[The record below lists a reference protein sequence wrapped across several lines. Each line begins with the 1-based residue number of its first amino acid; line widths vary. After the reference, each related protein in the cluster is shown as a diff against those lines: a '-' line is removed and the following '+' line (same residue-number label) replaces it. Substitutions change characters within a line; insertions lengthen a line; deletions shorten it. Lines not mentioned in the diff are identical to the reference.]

1 MADKATTSAAGAPT
15 ADSPA
20 AIRNVV
26 LVGPS
31 GGGKTTLVEALL
43 VAAGV
48 LNRPGSVVD
57 GTTVCD
63 CDEAEVAQQRS
74 VGLALA
80 SLQHEGVKVNLIDT
94 PGYADFVGE
103 LRAGLRAADCAL
115 FVIAANEEIDQPTK
129 SLWLECSQVGM
140 PRAVLVT
147 KLDHARANYDNALT
161 AAQQAF
167 GDKVL
172 PLYLPA
178 GSGSIAGTAGSG
190 SIAGTAGSG
199 SIAGTAGGPCTGLIG
214 LLSQTHFEYANG
226 KRTASHEPDDASYGE
241 AIELMRGSLIEG
253 IIEESEDETLMERY
267 LGGEEIDQS
276 VLIDDLEKAVAR
288 GSFFPVIPV
297 CSTTGVGT
305 IELLEIITAGFP
317 SPPEHQLPEVFTH
330 QGKSRN
336 SLPCDPSGPL
346 LAEVVKT
353 TSDPYV
359 GRVSLVRVFSGTISP
374 DATVHVSGHFSSF
387 FGSPGSNG
395 SAGHADSGSM
405 ASHADSGWMAGHA
418 DHDEDERIG
427 TLSFPLGK
435 QQRPAPSVVAGDICA
450 IGRLS
455 RAETGDTLSA
465 KSDPLVLKPWT
476 MPEPLLPMAVQPH
489 AKTDEDK
496 LAVGLQRLAAE
507 DPTLRIEQ
515 NPETH
520 QIVLWTMG
528 EAHAGVVL
536 DALSRRYGVAVDP
549 VELRVPLRETFDGKA
564 KGHGRHVKQS
574 GGHGQFAVCDIEVEP
589 LPEGSGFEFVDKVV
603 GGAVPRNFIPS
614 VEKGVRAQ
622 MEKGVGAGYPV
633 VDIRVTLFDGKAHS
647 VDSSDFAFQMAGG
660 LALREA
666 ASATKVN
673 LLEPVDEVSVVVP
686 DDFVGAVMSDLAG
699 RRGRVVGS
707 DRVGDDRTV
716 VKAEI
721 PEVELTRYAI
731 DLRSLA
737 HGAGSFTRHFA
748 RYEPMPEQA
757 AAKVR
762 ASAH

>member
-1 MADKATTSAAGAPT
+1 MADKTSTSQAGAAPT

-43 VAAGV
+43 VASGV
-48 LNRPGSVVD
+48 LTRPGSVVD

-63 CDEAEVAQQRS
+63 SDEAEIAAQRS

-80 SLQHEGVKVNLIDT
+80 SLLHDGIKVNLIDT

-115 FVIAANEEIDQPTK
+115 FVIPANEGVDELTK
-129 SLWLECSQVGM
+129 ALWKECSQVGM
-140 PRAVLVT
+140 PRAVVIT
-147 KLDHARANYDNALT
+147 KLDHARANYDSAL
-161 AAQQAF
+161 AEAQRAF

-172 PLYLPA
+172 PLYIPA
-178 GSGSIAGTAGSG
+178 DS
-190 SIAGTAGSG
+190 
-199 SIAGTAGGPCTGLIG
+199 PCTGLIG
-214 LLSQTHFEYANG
+214 LLSQRHYEYADG
-226 KRTASHEPDDASYGE
+226 KRTNTHEPDASYAD
-241 AIELMRGSLIEG
+241 AIEELRGTVIEG

-276 VLIDDLEKAVAR
+276 VLIEDLEKAVAR
-288 GSFFPVIPV
+288 ASFFPVLPV
-297 CSTTGVGT
+297 CSSTGVGT
-305 IELLEIITAGFP
+305 LELLEIATSGFP
-317 SPPEHQLPEVFTH
+317 APAEHPMPEVFTP
-330 QGKSRN
+330 QGGTRN
-336 SLPCDPSGPL
+336 GVACDPKGPL

-359 GRVSLVRVFSGTISP
+359 GRVSLVRVFSGTIRP
-374 DATVHVSGHFSSF
+374 DATVHVSGHFASF
-387 FGSPGSNG
+387 FGSSPRNG
-395 SAGHADSGSM
+395 STTS
-405 ASHADSGWMAGHA
+405 HA

-435 QQRPAPSVVAGDICA
+435 QQRPAPTVVAGDICA

-455 RAETGDTLSA
+455 RAETGDTLSD
-465 KSDPLVLKPWT
+465 KSEPLVLKPWT
-476 MPEPLLPMAVQPH
+476 MPEPLLPIAVQPR

-496 LAVGLQRLAAE
+496 LSVGLQRLAAE

-520 QIVLWTMG
+520 QIVLWCMG
-528 EAHAGVVL
+528 EAHSGVVL
-536 DALSRRYGVAVDP
+536 DALSRRYGVAVDTI
-549 VELRVPLRETFDGKA
+549 ELRVPLRETFGGKA
-564 KGHGRHVKQS
+564 TGKGRHVKQS
-574 GGHGQFAVCDIEVEP
+574 GGHGQYAVCDINVEP

-614 VEKGVRAQ
+614 VEKGIRAQ
-622 MEKGVGAGYPV
+622 MEKGVGPGYPV

-647 VDSSDFAFQMAGG
+647 VDSSDYAFQMAGG

-666 ASATKVN
+666 AAATKVN
-673 LLEPVDEVSVVVP
+673 LLEPVDEVAVLVP
-686 DDFVGAVMSDLAG
+686 DDLVGTVMGDLAG
-699 RRGRVVGS
+699 RRGRVLGTDKVGE
-707 DRVGDDRTV
+707 DRTL

-721 PEVELTRYAI
+721 PQVELTRYAI
-731 DLRSLA
+731 DLRSLS
-737 HGAGSFTRHFA
+737 HGAGSFTRSFA
-748 RYEPMPEQA
+748 RYEPMPESA
-757 AAKVR
+757 ASKVK
-762 ASAH
+762 AAV

>member
-1 MADKATTSAAGAPT
+1 MADKSTTSQAGAAPT

-43 VAAGV
+43 VASGV
-48 LNRPGSVVD
+48 LTRQGSVVE

-63 CDEAEVAQQRS
+63 SDEAELAQQRS

-80 SLQHEGVKVNLIDT
+80 PLEHDGIKVNLIDT

-115 FVIAANEEIDQPTK
+115 FVIAANEGVDDPTK
-129 SLWLECSQVGM
+129 SLWLECAQVGM
-140 PRAVLVT
+140 PRAVVIT
-147 KLDHARANYDNALT
+147 KLDHARANYESALA
-161 AAQQAF
+161 AAQAAF

-172 PLYLPA
+172 PLYLA
-178 GSGSIAGTAGSG
+178 ADT
-190 SIAGTAGSG
+190 
-199 SIAGTAGGPCTGLIG
+199 PCTGLIG
-214 LLSQTHFEYANG
+214 LLSQTHYEYSDG
-226 KRTASHEPDDASYGE
+226 KRTDTHAPDASYSE
-241 AIELMRGSLIEG
+241 PIEVLRGTLIEG

-288 GSFFPVIPV
+288 ASFFPVIPA
-297 CSTTGVGT
+297 CSGTGVGT
-305 IELLEIITAGFP
+305 LELLEIITSAFP
-317 SPPEHQLPEVFTH
+317 SPPEHRLPEVFTP
-330 QGKSRN
+330 QGKTREG
-336 SLPCDPSGPL
+336 LACDPNGPL

-359 GRVSLVRVFSGTISP
+359 GRVSLVRVFSGTIRP

-387 FGSPGSNG
+387 FGSDGFS
-395 SAGHADSGSM
+395 SSTGHT
-405 ASHADSGWMAGHA
+405 

-435 QQRPAPSVVAGDICA
+435 QQRPAPAVVAGDICA

-455 RAETGDTLSA
+455 KAETGDTLSE
-465 KSDPLVLKPWT
+465 KPDPMVLKPWT
-476 MPEPLLPMAVQPH
+476 MPEPLLPMAVEPR

-496 LAVGLQRLAAE
+496 LSVGLQRLTAE

-520 QIVLWTMG
+520 QIVLWCMG

-536 DALSRRYGVAVDP
+536 DALARRYGVAVDT
-549 VELRVPLRETFDGKA
+549 VELRVPLRETFGGNA

-574 GGHGQFAVCDIEVEP
+574 GGHGQYAVCDIEVEP

-603 GGAVPRNFIPS
+603 GGSVPRNFIPS
-614 VEKGVRAQ
+614 VEKGVKAQ
-622 MEKGVGAGYPV
+622 MEKGLLNGAGAGYPV

-666 ASATKVN
+666 AAATRVN
-673 LLEPVDEVSVVVP
+673 LLEPVDVVSVLVP
-686 DDFVGAVMSDLAG
+686 DDMVGSVMSDLAS
-699 RRGRVVGS
+699 RRGRVLGTENVGE
-707 DRVGDDRTV
+707 DRTLV
-716 VKAEI
+716 RAEI
-721 PEVELTRYAI
+721 PEIELTRYAI
-731 DLRSLA
+731 DLRSLS
-737 HGAGSFTRHFA
+737 HGAGSFTRSFA
-748 RYEPMPEQA
+748 RYEPMPESA
-757 AAKVR
+757 AAKVKT
-762 ASAH
+762 SA